1 MLFLFL
7 SVDLY
12 PGDLLSA
19 QEELDKQL
27 ELCLHKLC
35 DMKIHT
41 LLEGKKETV
50 FNKNPFLQRENS
62 LSTHY
67 MQSAMLNACLPLILF

>member
-7 SVDLY
+7 SADLC
-12 PGDLLSA
+12 PGDPLSV

-27 ELCLHKLC
+27 ELCLRKLC

-41 LLEGKKETV
+41 LLEGK
-50 FNKNPFLQRENS
+50 NKQFSIKIHSYEKKI
-62 LSTHY
+62 H
-67 MQSAMLNACLPLILF
+67 